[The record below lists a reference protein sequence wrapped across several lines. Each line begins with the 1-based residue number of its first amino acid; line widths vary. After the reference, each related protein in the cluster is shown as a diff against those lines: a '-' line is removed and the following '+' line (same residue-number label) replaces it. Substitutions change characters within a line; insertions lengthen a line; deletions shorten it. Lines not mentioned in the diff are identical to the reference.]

1 MYSLFGGD
9 ILEKLSCL
17 RKKIDIIDEEI
28 VRLFEERMDIV
39 CKVAEYKKQNCME
52 VLNVKRENQV
62 IEMQLN
68 NLKNKSIEK
77 ETEELLKHIM
87 YISRSLQSK
96 LLKDDD
102 INSEKYKNNFEIDS
116 EKAPLVGFQGVPASF
131 SHEALITYF
140 GEDTEV
146 LNFKN
151 FKDVFEALKNSDIQY
166 GILPIENSSTGG
178 ITEVDDLL
186 RKYNFYI
193 VGEKCLKVDHNLLVT
208 KDAKASDI
216 KEIYSHAQAFL
227 QSSKFFEEHDNWM
240 LIPYLNTA
248 QSAKYVSE
256 ENNKS
261 KACVASKK
269 AAGLYGLKIIG
280 ENINYNNNNYTR
292 FIIIAPE
299 LEVNKEC
306 DKVSIVIA
314 LPHKVGTLYNITRH
328 FYNNNLNMT
337 KIESR
342 PVVNKSWEYFFYIDF
357 SGNMQDEST
366 INALKEIEKESI
378 YFKLLGNYKSDCNV
392 K

>member
-1 MYSLFGGD
+1 MKVEGGGA
-9 ILEKLSCL
+9 ILEELSSL
-17 RKKIDIIDEEI
+17 REKIDKIDEQI
-28 VRLFEERMDIV
+28 VKLFEQRMDIV
-39 CKVAEYKKQNCME
+39 CKVAEYKKQNSME
-52 VLNVKRENQV
+52 ILNAKRESQI
-62 IEMQLN
+62 IEKQLN
-68 NLKNKSIEK
+68 NLKDKSIQK

-87 YISRSLQSK
+87 YLSRSLQNK
-96 LLKDDD
+96 LLSND
-102 INSEKYKNNFEIDS
+102 NLNFENHKNNFKTS
-116 EKAPLVGFQGVPASF
+116 SKKASLVGFQGVPASF
-131 SHEALITYF
+131 SHEALIKYF

-151 FKDVFEALKNSDIQY
+151 FKDVFEALKNGYIQY

-178 ITEVDDLL
+178 IAEVDDLL

-193 VGEKCLKVDHNLLVT
+193 VGEKCLKVDHNLLAT
-208 KDAKASDI
+208 KAAEISDI
-216 KEIYSHAQAFL
+216 KEVYSHAQAFL
-227 QSSKFFEEHDNWM
+227 QSNKFFEKHDNWK

-269 AAGLYGLKIIG
+269 AAELYGLKIIE

-292 FIIIAPE
+292 FIVIAPE
-299 LEVNKEC
+299 IEVNKEC
-306 DKVSIVIA
+306 DKISIIIA

-342 PVVNKSWEYFFYIDF
+342 PAVNKSWEYFFSIDF
-357 SGNMQDEST
+357 SGNLKDEST
-366 INALKEIEKESI
+366 LNALKEIENESI
-378 YFKLLGNYKSDCNV
+378 YFKLLGNYKSDCSES
-392 K
+392 